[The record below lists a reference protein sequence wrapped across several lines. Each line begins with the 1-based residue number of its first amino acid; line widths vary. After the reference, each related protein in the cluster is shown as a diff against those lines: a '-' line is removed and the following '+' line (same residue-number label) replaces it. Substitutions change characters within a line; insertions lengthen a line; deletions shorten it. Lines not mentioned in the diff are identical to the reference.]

1 MPTASGYHPVN
12 LNSWRSRS
20 KKRYEALQGRRST
33 TGGTGGITVKNA
45 RTATILAVA
54 LAFVAMW
61 VVLAAGATAM
71 WLTGDGRVFGLVAL
85 PTAIVAALLVVY
97 FDWREKLRRRMLDE
111 PKDYQKAA

>member
-1 MPTASGYHPVN
+1 
-12 LNSWRSRS
+12 
-20 KKRYEALQGRRST
+20 
-33 TGGTGGITVKNA
+33 VKNA
-45 RTATILAVA
+45 TTATILAVA

-97 FDWREKLRRRMLDE
+97 FDWRENLRRRILAESRDH
-111 PKDYQKAA
+111 QKAA

>member
-1 MPTASGYHPVN
+1 M
-12 LNSWRSRS
+12 
-20 KKRYEALQGRRST
+20 
-33 TGGTGGITVKNA
+33 TVKNA

-61 VVLAAGATAM
+61 VVLAAAATAM

-97 FDWREKLRRRMLDE
+97 FDWRENLRRRMLAESRD
-111 PKDYQKAA
+111 QKAA